1 MTRLDR
7 IIKLI
12 HDYDYLVEEL
22 ELRNNDTNQHHV
34 LETLR
39 KESSLLIEEL
49 KRYGCRREF

>member
-1 MTRLDR
+1 MTRLNR

-12 HDYDYLVEEL
+12 RDYDYLVEEL
-22 ELRNNDTNQHHV
+22 ELRNNATNQHHV

-49 KRYGCRREF
+49 KRHGCRREF